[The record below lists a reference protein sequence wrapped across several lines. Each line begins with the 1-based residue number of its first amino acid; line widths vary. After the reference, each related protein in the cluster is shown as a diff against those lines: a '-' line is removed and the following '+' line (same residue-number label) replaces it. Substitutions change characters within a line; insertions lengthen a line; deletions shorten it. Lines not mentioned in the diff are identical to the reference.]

1 MSKVPELEMT
11 MKNELKLN
19 IRFEDFINQKAHS
32 LNDTY
37 IALLDGERMKTIK
50 DMYDEF
56 ESVLQI
62 PYYFGGNW
70 NALDECLQDLS
81 WLNKNKYIIAINHY
95 EKILCSYESNSVYT
109 VNDELFCLDDCLKSA
124 IEKWN
129 GAMEIYIQENN
140 FVYQLLNN

>member
-1 MSKVPELEMT
+1 

-56 ESVLQI
+56 ESVLQL
-62 PYYFGGNW
+62 PCYFGGNW

-95 EKILCSYESNSVYT
+95 EKILCNYESNSVYT

-129 GAMEIYIQENN
+129 GSMEIYIQENN